1 MSADKGKRIADFNIP
16 DRLVL
21 VAGSEGKGL
30 RNLTQKNCDVL
41 INIPLEKEIG
51 SLNVSVATGIFLHE
65 VKGKDFG

>member
-1 MSADKGKRIADFNIP
+1 MKRKEY
-16 DRLVL
+16 LKVVL
-21 VAGSEGKGL
+21 ILPG
-30 RNLTQKNCDVL
+30 NVL

>member
-41 INIPLEKEIG
+41 INIPLEKKIEQFKCIR
-51 SLNVSVATGIFLHE
+51 SNWNIFTRGE
-65 VKGKDFG
+65 R